1 MAFTQSDLDK
11 IESLL
16 ASGVKEIEYN
26 GRRMTYQSAQELL
39 KTRSLLSAA
48 VDGASEQPKRGLI
61 RVTASSG
68 L

>member
-1 MAFTQSDLDK
+1 MAFTQTDLDK

-26 GRRMTYQSAQELL
+26 GRRMTYQTAQELL
-39 KTRSLLSAA
+39 KTRSLLASAI
-48 VDGASEQPKRGLI
+48 DGNSVQPKRGI
-61 RVTASSG
+61 VRVTVSNG

>member
-1 MAFTQSDLDK
+1 MAFTQTDLDK

-26 GRRMTYQSAQELL
+26 GRRMTYQTAQELL
-39 KTRSLLSAA
+39 KTRSLLASAIDGNA
-48 VDGASEQPKRGLI
+48 VQPKRGI
-61 RVTASSG
+61 VRVTVSNG